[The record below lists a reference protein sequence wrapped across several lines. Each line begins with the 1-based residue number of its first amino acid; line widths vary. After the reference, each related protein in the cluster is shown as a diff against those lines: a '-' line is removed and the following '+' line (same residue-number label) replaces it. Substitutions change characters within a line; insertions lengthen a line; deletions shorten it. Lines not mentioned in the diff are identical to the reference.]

1 MTVQG
6 DASASAQG
14 DASAS
19 TARLIAVDD
28 ATPVDSLGAAPRV
41 LVIGNFD
48 GVHLGHQA
56 VLRQAVAQARST
68 GVSASVLT
76 FDPHPAGV
84 VGGGAPQRLTTLERR
99 AELVSDL
106 GIDRMYVRR
115 FDSAFAAWQPERF
128 VRDLVVGALRAS
140 IVVVGENFR
149 FGAKRAG
156 DLTLLRA
163 LGAQLG
169 FGVQVHAVASDA
181 RGRYS
186 STRAREAVVAGDL
199 EEVRRV
205 LGRPHALTGVV
216 AHGDERGRTL
226 GVPTANLVGI
236 PELLPP
242 KGVYAV
248 TADRYRE
255 AQRAFAPV
263 AHGVTNIGVRPTVGS
278 GGLSVETYLL
288 DFAGDLYDARL
299 RIHLVARLRDEKKFA
314 SLDEL
319 KAQIA
324 RDVSDARAALAR
336 PDFDDTP

>member
-1 MTVQG
+1 M
-6 DASASAQG
+6 
-14 DASAS
+14 
-19 TARLIAVDD
+19 ARLIAVDD
-28 ATPVDSLGAAPRV
+28 ESSVDSLSATPCV
-41 LVIGNFD
+41 LVVGNFD

-56 VLRQAVAQARST
+56 VLGQAVDQARSL
-68 GVSASVLT
+68 GVSANVLT

-99 AELVSDL
+99 AELVAKL

-115 FDSAFAAWQPERF
+115 FDTAFAAWQPERF
-128 VRDLVVGALRAS
+128 ARDLVVGALRAS
-140 IVVVGENFR
+140 VVVVGENFR

-169 FGVQVHAVASDA
+169 FDVRVHAVASDA

-199 EEVRRV
+199 DEVRRV
-205 LGRPHALTGVV
+205 LGRPHSLSGVV
-216 AHGDERGRTL
+216 AHGDERGRTI
-226 GVPTANLVGI
+226 GVPTANLVDI

-248 TADRYRE
+248 TADRYS
-255 AQRAFAPV
+255 QGAFAPL
-263 AHGVTNIGVRPTVGS
+263 ARGVTNIGVRPTVGS

-299 RIHLVARLRDEKKFA
+299 RIHLVARLREERKFG

-324 RDVSDARAALAR
+324 RDVSDARAALVE
-336 PDFDDTP
+336 P

>member
-1 MTVQG
+1 MTV
-6 DASASAQG
+6 
-14 DASAS
+14 
-19 TARLIAVDD
+19 ARLIAVDD
-28 ATPVDSLGAAPRV
+28 ATPVESLSAVPCV
-41 LVIGNFD
+41 LVVGNFD

-56 VLRQAVAQARST
+56 VLRQAVAQARSI
-68 GVSASVLT
+68 GLSASVLT

-99 AELVSDL
+99 AELLSAL
-106 GIDRMYVRR
+106 GIERMYVRR
-115 FDSAFAAWQPERF
+115 FDAAFAAWQPERF
-128 VRDLVVGALRAS
+128 ARDLVVGALRAR

-156 DLTLLRA
+156 DLTLLRE

-169 FGVQVHAVASDA
+169 FGVRVHAVASDS

-216 AHGDERGRTL
+216 AHGDERGRTI
-226 GVPTANLVGI
+226 GVPTANLDAI

-242 KGVYAV
+242 NGVYAV
-248 TADRYRE
+248 AADRYSAAE
-255 AQRAFAPV
+255 QAFVPLAP
-263 AHGVTNIGVRPTVGS
+263 GVMNIGVRPTVGGS
-278 GGLSVETYLL
+278 RLSVETYLL
-288 DFAGDLYDARL
+288 DFEDDLYDARL
-299 RIHLVARLRDEKKFA
+299 RVHLVARLRDEKKFA

-324 RDVSDARAALAR
+324 RDVAAARAALTEA
-336 PDFDDTP
+336 

>member
-1 MTVQG
+1 MPVPG
-6 DASASAQG
+6 DASASTDG

-19 TARLIAVDD
+19 TARLIAIDD
-28 ATPVDSLGAAPRV
+28 ATPVDSLAAAPCV

-56 VLRQAVAQARST
+56 VLRQAVAQARAD

-76 FDPHPAGV
+76 FDPHPGAV
-84 VGGGAPQRLTTLERR
+84 VGRGAPQRLTTLERR

-115 FDSAFAAWQPERF
+115 FDEAFAAWQPERF
-128 VRDLVVGALRAS
+128 ARDLVVGALHARV
-140 IVVVGENFR
+140 VVVGENFR

-156 DLTLLRA
+156 DLTLLRE

-169 FGVQVHAVASDA
+169 FGVLVHAVASDA

-205 LGRPHALTGVV
+205 LGRPHALSGVV
-216 AHGDERGRTL
+216 AHGDERGRTI
-226 GVPTANLVGI
+226 GVPTANLVEI

-248 TADRYRE
+248 TADRYSE
-255 AQRAFAPV
+255 SQGAFLPLAR
-263 AHGVTNIGVRPTVGS
+263 GVTNIGVRPTVGS

-299 RIHLVARLRDEKKFA
+299 RIHLVVRLRDEKRFA

-324 RDVSDARAALAR
+324 RDVSDARAAL
-336 PDFDDTP
+336 PSGQG

>member
-1 MTVQG
+1 MT
-6 DASASAQG
+6 A
-14 DASAS
+14 
-19 TARLIAVDD
+19 ARLIFIDD
-28 ATPVDSLGAAPRV
+28 ATTADSLAAVPSV

-56 VLRQAVAQARST
+56 VLRQAVDHARSL
-68 GVSASVLT
+68 GLSANVLT

-84 VGGGAPQRLTTLERR
+84 VGGGAPQRLTPLERR
-99 AELVSDL
+99 AELVGEL

-115 FDSAFAAWQPERF
+115 FDTAFAAWQPDRF
-128 VRDLVVGALRAS
+128 ARDLVVGALRAK

-156 DLTLLRA
+156 NLTLLRD

-169 FGVQVHAVASDA
+169 FDVLVHAVASDA

-205 LGRPHALTGVV
+205 LGRPHSVSGVV
-216 AHGDERGRTL
+216 AHGDERGRTI
-226 GVPTANLVGI
+226 GVPTANLADI

-242 KGVYAV
+242 NGVYAV
-248 TADRYRE
+248 TVDQVDAARG
-255 AQRAFAPV
+255 AFAPL
-263 AHGVTNIGVRPTVGS
+263 ARGVTNIGVRPTVG
-278 GGLSVETYLL
+278 GGGRLSVETFLL
-288 DFAGDLYDARL
+288 DFDGDLYDTRLRLHIAARL
-299 RIHLVARLRDEKKFA
+299 REEKRFG

-324 RDVSDARAALAR
+324 RDIADARAALAA
-336 PDFDDTP
+336 P

>member
-1 MTVQG
+1 MT
-6 DASASAQG
+6 A
-14 DASAS
+14 
-19 TARLIAVDD
+19 ARLIAVDD
-28 ATPVDSLGAAPRV
+28 ETPVDALAATPCV

-56 VLRQAVAQARST
+56 VLGQAVDEARSI
-68 GVSASVLT
+68 GVAANVLT

-99 AELVSDL
+99 AELVSGL
-106 GIDRMYVRR
+106 GIERMYVRR
-115 FDSAFAAWQPERF
+115 FDPAFAAWQPERF
-128 VRDLVVGALRAS
+128 VRELVVGALCARV
-140 IVVVGENFR
+140 VVVGENFR

-169 FGVQVHAVASDA
+169 FGVRVHAVASDA

-199 EEVRRV
+199 DEVRRV
-205 LGRPHALTGVV
+205 LGRPHALTGRV

-226 GVPTANLVGI
+226 GTPTANLVAI

-248 TADRYRE
+248 KADRYSDDE
-255 AQRAFAPV
+255 RAGEGAFVPLAR
-263 AHGVTNIGVRPTVGS
+263 GVTNVGVRPTVGG

-288 DFAGDLYDARL
+288 DFDGDLYDARL
-299 RIHLVARLRDEKKFA
+299 RIHLVARLRDERKFG

-324 RDVSDARAALAR
+324 RDVSDARTALAE
-336 PDFDDTP
+336 P